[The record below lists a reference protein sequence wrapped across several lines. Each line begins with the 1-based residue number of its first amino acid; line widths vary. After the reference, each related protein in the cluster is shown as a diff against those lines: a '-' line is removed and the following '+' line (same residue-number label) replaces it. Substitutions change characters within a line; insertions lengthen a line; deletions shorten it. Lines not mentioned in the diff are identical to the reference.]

1 MFALENVKI
10 SKKLPLI
17 MALLALLNVAVNSG
31 LSIFEAATELK
42 AVTESKLASNLE
54 AQKEKLEN
62 YLATIE
68 QDLDILHSTP
78 QTVDMLTA
86 VKAGYDTLGGDA
98 LKTLQDAY
106 ITNNENPAGQKHKL
120 DVAPDVTPVAG
131 VSDINAYNAAHAKF
145 HPSMRTFLESKGYY
159 DVFLVDTKG
168 DVVYTVFK
176 ELDFA
181 TNLNDGEWKDS
192 DLGSL
197 FREIHENGKAGKVE
211 EITFRDFR
219 AYAPSN
225 NVPASFIGKPIFDE
239 GGKYVGA
246 LIFQMPVEKMNG
258 LLLPSKELGESAEFH
273 LLGTDKLLRNNPA
286 GTDLGPILKDK
297 IESEDIDLALKGETG
312 VREITDEKGYQA
324 FSAYTPVTFGG
335 VTWALAMHYDI
346 AKVHGPIVSIVK
358 KIAMTSAIV
367 LALVIFVSIVF
378 ANAITKPLSTLQNAM
393 GQVARGNNA
402 VEIPGLNR
410 GDEVGDMA
418 KTVGVFKENAIQIER
433 MNVEQ
438 EEMKKRAEIE
448 KRNAMHKLANDFDTR
463 VGGVI
468 RTLTS
473 AAEGMTMTAQQMK
486 LASDQTAQISSM
498 VAAGAT
504 QADSN
509 VQTVASAA
517 EELAASS
524 SEIARQIDSVAKKAN
539 LAANDAQATSASV
552 QELVTLA
559 ESIGEVIGTIKDI
572 ADQTNLL
579 ALNATI
585 EAARAGEAGKGFA
598 VVADEVKKLANE
610 TGQKTE
616 EIDQRVG
623 RIQEAIRNA
632 VTAMQKIIDNVQQID
647 SATTSVAGAVEEQ
660 NAATAEIGRNVTEAS
675 TGTQQVSSSI
685 VQVQQ
690 NAAETGQS
698 AGMVLDAASDL
709 KSQSEILQKEVANF
723 LQEIRNA

>member
-1 MFALENVKI
+1 MAILDNVKI
-10 SKKLPLI
+10 SKKLPII
-17 MALLALLNVAVNSG
+17 MISLSLLNAGILTCAGAYLSYNDQLEMAKSKMETAVESTTGKLSIYLNGISEDLLG
-31 LSIFEAATELK
+31 LSSNIEVTDAVVAFENAWNEIGTGQTETLQKLYIDENPNPVGKKEELDAAPDASTY
-42 AVTESKLASNLE
+42 SKL
-54 AQKEKLEN
+54 
-62 YLATIE
+62 
-68 QDLDILHSTP
+68 
-78 QTVDMLTA
+78 
-86 VKAGYDTLGGDA
+86 
-98 LKTLQDAY
+98 
-106 ITNNENPAGQKHKL
+106 
-120 DVAPDVTPVAG
+120 
-131 VSDINAYNAAHAKF
+131 HAKYHLWF
-145 HPSMRTFLESKGYY
+145 RSFLRQRGYY
-159 DVFLVDTKG
+159 DIFLISPAG
-168 DVVYTVFK
+168 NVVYTVFK
-176 ELDFA
+176 ERDFA
-181 TNLNDGEWKDS
+181 TNVLNGEWKDS
-192 DLGSL
+192 DIGNI
-197 FREIHENGKAGKVE
+197 FRDITAAAKAGKKDAIVYK
-211 EITFRDFR
+211 DFKP
-219 AYAPSN
+219 YAPSA
-225 NVPASFIGKPIFDE
+225 NVPAAFIGTPVYSPDDQFL
-239 GGKYVGA
+239 GV
-246 LIFQMPVEKMNG
+246 LVFQMPVERMNT
-258 LLLPSKELGESAEFH
+258 LVQPAKHLGEHAEIH
-273 LLGTDKLLRNNPA
+273 LLGEDKLLRNNPH
-286 GTDLGPILKDK
+286 GTDLSVILKEKLETPDA
-297 IESEDIDLALKGETG
+297 DLALSGKTG
-312 VREITDEKGYQA
+312 ALLFKDELGYEA
-324 FSAYTPVTFGG
+324 ISAYRPFEFQGTKFGITMHLPLEVVT
-335 VTWALAMHYDI
+335 
-346 AKVHGPIVSIVK
+346 GPINNSIKRLLIIGIGVV
-358 KIAMTSAIV
+358 SAIG
-367 LALVIFVSIVF
+367 IMVF
-378 ANAITKPLSTLQNAM
+378 LFARSLTKPISNLEQSM
-393 GQVARGNNA
+393 GELARGNNS
-402 VEIPGLNR
+402 VNIPGLNR
-410 GDEVGDMA
+410 GDEIGDMA
-418 KTVGVFKENAIQIER
+418 KAVGVFKENAIQIDR
-433 MNVEQ
+433 MNAEQ
-438 EEMKKRAEIE
+438 EEIKKRAEAE
-448 KRNAMHKLANDFDTR
+448 KRQAMHKLANDFDAR

-504 QADSN
+504 EADSN

-709 KSQSEILQKEVANF
+709 KSQSEILQKEVATF
-723 LQEIRNA
+723 LQEIRNS